1 MSKVYRVSMS
11 ATFFFNIKAESDE
24 EALEWCRTHEFSDV
38 RKATG
43 AIEEI
48 YDERIEDYNED
59 DDGLYVDLTK
69 KDEK

>member
-24 EALEWCRTHEFSDV
+24 EALEWCRTHEFYDV

-59 DDGLYVDLTK
+59 DGLYVDLTK